1 MFLDTIYM
9 EVTVKNRDYV
19 RKETASEEVQKFI
32 KRRTDKKK
40 TQLRKLQRRRKKEN
54 MYA

>member
-1 MFLDTIYM
+1 MFLNIIYM
-9 EVTVKNRDYV
+9 EVKVKNKDYV
-19 RKETASEEVQKFI
+19 RKETAPEEVQKFI

-54 MYA
+54 TYA